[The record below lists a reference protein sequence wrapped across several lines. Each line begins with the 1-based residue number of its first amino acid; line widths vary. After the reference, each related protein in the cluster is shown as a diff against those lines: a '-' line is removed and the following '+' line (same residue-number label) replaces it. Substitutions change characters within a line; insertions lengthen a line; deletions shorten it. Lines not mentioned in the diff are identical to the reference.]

1 MENPEQQKAL
11 AHELN
16 KAKIPSR
23 SILPN
28 FKRGSK
34 SFRPSIS
41 RHLDPFHFAFR
52 IKEIWL

>member
-1 MENPEQQKAL
+1 MENPELQKAL

-23 SILPN
+23 NTLPN

-34 SFRPSIS
+34 SFRSIIS

-52 IKEIWL
+52 IKVIWL